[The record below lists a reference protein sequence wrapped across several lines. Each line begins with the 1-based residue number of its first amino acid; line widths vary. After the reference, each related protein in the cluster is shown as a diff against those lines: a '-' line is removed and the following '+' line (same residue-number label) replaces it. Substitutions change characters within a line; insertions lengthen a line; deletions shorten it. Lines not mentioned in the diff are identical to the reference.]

1 MPKRPT
7 VATTSVEVYPEEGD
21 RVNHFTFGQ
30 CTVLHSDG
38 ERLRL
43 QQDKDSRVR
52 EVALSML
59 RVSEPTMIDGKR
71 HWNLARKN

>member
-7 VATTSVEVYPEEGD
+7 VVTTSVETYPEEGD
-21 RVNHFTFGQ
+21 RVNHFAFGQ
-30 CTVLHSDG
+30 CTVLVSDG

-59 RVSEPTMIDGKR
+59 RVSEPQMIDGKR
-71 HWNLARKN
+71 HWDLARKN